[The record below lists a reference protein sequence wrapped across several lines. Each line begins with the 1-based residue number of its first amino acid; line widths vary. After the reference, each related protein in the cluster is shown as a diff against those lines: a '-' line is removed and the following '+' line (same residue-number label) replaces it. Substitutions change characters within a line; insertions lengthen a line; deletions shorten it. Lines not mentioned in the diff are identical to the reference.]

1 MRANY
6 RWATALLLEPR
17 IGHGEVSV
25 EQLLKGNGCLI
36 EYFILRALFQYEKKT
51 LGIFGGQVVSIVQHF
66 PIDTQS
72 PV

>member
-6 RWATALLLEPR
+6 RWVTALVFEPGS
-17 IGHGEVSV
+17 GHGEVSV
-25 EQLLKGNGCLI
+25 ELFLEGNGCLV
-36 EYFILRALFQYEKKT
+36 EYFLLWALFQYEKKT
-51 LGIFGGQVVSIVQHF
+51 LGIFGGKVVSIVQHF